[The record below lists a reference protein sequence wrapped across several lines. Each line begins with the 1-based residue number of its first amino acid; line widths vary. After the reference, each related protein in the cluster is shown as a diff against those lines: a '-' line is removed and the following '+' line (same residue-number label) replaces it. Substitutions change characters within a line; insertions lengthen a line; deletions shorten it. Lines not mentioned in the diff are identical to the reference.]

1 VEFATGLACTFRG
14 IVHLAAT
21 PSLWGWALAP
31 VVVAAAVLGGA
42 GVLSHGTLYE
52 WVRQWSDEHLGGSA
66 VTGIAFHVLFWVAF
80 GVAMF
85 FVFSFVVRLI
95 AAPFLALLAER
106 TVPTVAGAPAPASP
120 GGPFVRWILRPI
132 GEAIVLLAL
141 RLAVTLLALPV
152 LLVPVAGPI
161 IFSIVSMAL
170 LGLDLVDIAQSARGI
185 VLGPRMRFAWK
196 NAGACLGLGVGAG
209 LLMLVPC
216 VNVLLLPAAVV
227 AAVLL
232 DSRLAPDFPRVAA
245 A

>member
-1 VEFATGLACTFRG
+1 MGFATGFACSLHG
-14 IVHLAAT
+14 IVHLALT

-31 VVVAAAVLGGA
+31 VVTAVLLLGGA
-42 GVLSHGTLYE
+42 GVIGHGALAD
-52 WVRQWSDEHLGGSA
+52 VIRRWSEQQLGGSA
-66 VTGIAFHVLFWVAF
+66 ATGIAFHVLYWAAF

-85 FVFSFVVRLI
+85 FVFSFVVRLV

-120 GGPFVRWILRPI
+120 GNPFVRWILRPI

-141 RLAVTLLALPV
+141 RLAVTLLALPL
-152 LLVPVAGPI
+152 LLVPVAGAI
-161 IFSIVSMAL
+161 LFTVVSMAL
-170 LGLDLVDIAQSARGI
+170 LGLDLVDIAQSSRGV
-185 VLGPRMRFAWK
+185 VLGPRMRFAWT
-196 NAGACLGLGVGAG
+196 NAWACLGLGVGAG
-209 LLMLVPC
+209 LLMLIPC

-232 DSRLAPDFPRVAA
+232 DSRLAPDFPRTAA